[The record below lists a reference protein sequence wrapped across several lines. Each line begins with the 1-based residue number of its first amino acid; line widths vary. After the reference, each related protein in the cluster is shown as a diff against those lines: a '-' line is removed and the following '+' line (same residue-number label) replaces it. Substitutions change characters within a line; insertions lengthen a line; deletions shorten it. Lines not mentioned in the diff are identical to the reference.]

1 MSRKMVTIDG
11 NQACTHVAY
20 ATSEVITIYPI
31 TPSSPMAAEADTK
44 ATAKQENIWGSIPV
58 VTQMQSEGGVAGALH
73 GSLTTGALCTTFTAS
88 QGLLLMLPNMYKIA
102 GELTPT
108 VFHITARSL
117 ACQGLSIFGD
127 HGDVMAARQTGW
139 SMLCSQN
146 VQECQD
152 MALISTQ
159 AALQSRIPCMH
170 FFDGFRTSHEIQKIE
185 QLNADDMRKM
195 IDEKLVVAHR
205 ERGLTPDRPRM
216 RGTAQNPDVYFTGR
230 ETVNKYYNAC
240 PTIFQKTMDKFA
252 KLTGRQYHLFDYVG
266 SPKAEEVVVMM
277 GSGAE
282 TVAATA
288 EHLIKKGK
296 KVGLVIVRLFRPF
309 DAAAMVAALP
319 KSVKKITVLDRT
331 KEPGSAGEPLYQ
343 DVITAISEAVQAG
356 TLKKAPAI
364 LGGRYGLGSAEFT
377 PAMVKAVFD
386 NMAAKNG
393 KNHFCVGPDD
403 DVTRTSLKYDPAFN
417 IEGKDVVRAMFYGLG
432 ADGTVGANKNTI
444 KIIGTET
451 PNSAQGY
458 FVYDSK
464 KSGSITTSHLRFG
477 KNKIVAPY
485 LITKA
490 NFIACHNFTFLD
502 KYDMVGNLEDG
513 GTFLLTTT
521 FNKDQVWKQLPASV
535 QKDLIAKKAKFYI
548 IDAIH
553 LAEALGLGARINMIM
568 QTAFFLISG
577 ILTKKEAIAAIK
589 GAIKKTYGKKG
600 DKVVQMNYDAVD
612 AAVNN
617 IVEVKLPKTAGGHAK
632 PPVVPA
638 DAPAFVKEVTAKMI
652 EGKGDQIK
660 VSQMPDDGTWPTGTT
675 QYEKRN
681 IAVHVPEWLPEN
693 CIQCGRCSL
702 VCPHASIRMKIVKP
716 ADLKKAPK
724 SFKTVDAVGA
734 QFKGRKCNVQVF
746 TEDCCGCTLCVNA
759 CPAKTKALKMIDN
772 NEALRTQESANVKY
786 FLALPEVP
794 NADIDP
800 ATVKGSQ
807 LKQPL
812 MEFSGAC
819 SGCGETPYI
828 KLATQMFGDRMMIA
842 NATGCS
848 SIYGGNLP
856 TTPYTKRA
864 DGRGP
869 SWANSLFEDN
879 AEFGLGMRYSVN
891 KLAAQAAELLDKAVA
906 EKLIT
911 KKVASDLTTASQKT
925 QDEIEA
931 QRDRIAK
938 LKKALAKSKAATA
951 TRLLPVADYLVK
963 KSVWII
969 GGDGWAYDIGYG
981 GLDHVLASGE
991 NVNVLILD
999 TEVYSNTGGQMSKS
1013 TPRAATAQFAAGG
1026 KKMPK
1031 KDIGMIFSTYGN
1043 VYVAKVAMGANP
1055 MQVAKAFA
1063 EAEAYD
1069 GPSLIIAY
1077 AHCINHGLN
1086 LAKGLEQQQKA
1097 VACGHWPLYRYNPN
1111 LESEGKNPLHIDS
1124 KAPSM
1129 PFADYA
1135 MNENRYRM
1143 LKMMNPAHADELMAM
1158 SQKDVEKSWRFLE
1171 GRFQALECAV
1181 TTEVKKAAAP
1191 TMSGCGCGCGSS
1203 KTAANKAPAKK
1214 KK

>member
-1 MSRKMVTIDG
+1 MARKMVTIDG

-31 TPSSPMAAEADTK
+31 TPSTPMAAEADTK
-44 ATAKQENIWGSIPV
+44 STAMQENIWGSVPV
-58 VTQMQSEGGVAGALH
+58 VTQMQSEGGVAGSLH

-127 HGDVMAARQTGW
+127 HSDVMAARQTGW

-146 VQECQD
+146 VQECMD

-159 AALQSRIPCMH
+159 AALASRIPFIH
-170 FFDGFRTSHEIQKIE
+170 FFDGFRTSHEIQKVE
-185 QLNADDMRKM
+185 QLTFEDMGKI
-195 IDEKLVVAHR
+195 IDEELVVAHR
-205 ERGLTPDRPRM
+205 LRGLSPDRPMM

-230 ETVNKYYNAC
+230 ETVNKYYNAV
-240 PTIFQKTMDKFA
+240 PGIVQKTMDKFA
-252 KLTGRQYHLFDYVG
+252 KLTGRKYHLFDYIG
-266 SPKAEEVVVMM
+266 APDAEDIIIMM

-288 EHLIKKGK
+288 EHLIKKRK
-296 KVGLVIVRLFRPF
+296 KVGLVIVRLYRPF
-309 DAAAMVAALP
+309 DSAALVKALP
-319 KSVKKITVLDRT
+319 KKVKRITVLDRT
-331 KEPGSAGEPLYQ
+331 KEPGGAGEPLYL
-343 DVITAISEAVQAG
+343 DIRTAIGEAVEAG
-356 TLKKAPAI
+356 VLKKSPII
-364 LGGRYGLGSAEFT
+364 LGGRFGLGSAEFT
-377 PAMVKAVFD
+377 PGMVKAVFD
-386 NMAAKNG
+386 NMANKKP
-393 KNHFCVGPDD
+393 KNHFCVGPND
-403 DVTRTSLKYDPAFN
+403 DVARTSLKYDPAFN
-417 IEGKDVVRAMFYGLG
+417 IEGKDVVRALFYGLG
-432 ADGTVGANKNTI
+432 SDGTVGANKNTI

-451 PNSAQGY
+451 DNAAQGY

-477 KNKIVAPY
+477 KNKVVAPY
-485 LITKA
+485 LISKA

-502 KYDMVGNLEDG
+502 KYDMLENLEEG
-513 GTFLLTTT
+513 GTFLLTTS
-521 FNKDQVWKQLPASV
+521 FSKELIWQELPAAV
-535 QKDLIAKKAKFYI
+535 QKDLINKKAKFYI
-548 IDAIH
+548 IDAIK
-553 LAEALGLGARINMIM
+553 LAEALGLGGMINMIM

-577 ILTKKEAIAAIK
+577 ILSKAEAIKAIK
-589 GAIKKTYGKKG
+589 DAIKKTYGKKG
-600 DKVVQMNYDAVD
+600 DKVVNMNYGAVD

-617 IVEVKLPKTAGGHAK
+617 IVEVKIPKKAGGHAL
-632 PPVVPA
+632 PPTVPA
-638 DAPAFVKEVTAKMI
+638 DAPDFVKEVTAKMI
-652 EGKGDQIK
+652 EGKGSEIK
-660 VSQMPDDGTWPTGTT
+660 VSQMPADGTWPTATT

-681 IAVHVPEWLPEN
+681 IAVHVPEWIPAN

-702 VCPHASIRMKIVKP
+702 VCPHAAIRLKIVKP
-716 ADLKKAPK
+716 ADLKKMPK
-724 SFKTVDAVGA
+724 SFKTVDAVGG
-734 QFKGRKCNVQVF
+734 QFKGRMTNIQVF
-746 TEDCCGCTLCVNA
+746 TEDCCGCTLCVDA
-759 CPAKTKALKMIDN
+759 CPAKTKALKMITN
-772 NEALRTQESANVKY
+772 TEALRVQEGANVKY

-794 NADIDP
+794 NVDIDP
-800 ATVKGSQ
+800 STVKGSQ
-807 LKQPL
+807 LKRPL
-812 MEFSGAC
+812 FEFSGAC

-848 SIYGGNLP
+848 SIYSGNLP
-856 TTPYTKRA
+856 TTPYAKRA

-869 SWANSLFEDN
+869 SWSNSLFEDN
-879 AEFGLGMRYSVN
+879 AEFGLGMRYTAN
-891 KLAAQAAELLDKAVA
+891 KMGAQAVELLGKGVA
-906 EKLIT
+906 EKLIA
-911 KKVASDLTTASQKT
+911 KKMADELINASQKS

-931 QRDRIAK
+931 QRDRVEK
-938 LKKALAKSKAATA
+938 LKKALAKSTSVIAK
-951 TRLLPVADYLVK
+951 RLLPVADFLVK

-1055 MQVAKAFA
+1055 GQVAKAFA

-1086 LAKGLEQQQKA
+1086 LAKGLDQQKKA
-1097 VACGHWPLYRYNPN
+1097 VECGHWPLYRYNPE
-1111 LESEGKNPLHIDS
+1111 LEAEGKNPLHLDS
-1124 KAPSM
+1124 KAPAI

-1135 MNENRYRM
+1135 LNENRYRM
-1143 LKMMNPAHADELMAM
+1143 LKMMNPAHADELMAA
-1158 SQKDVEKSWRFLE
+1158 SQKDVEKGWKFLE
-1171 GRFQALECAV
+1171 GRFKALEPG
-1181 TTEVKKAAAP
+1181 K
-1191 TMSGCGCGCGSS
+1191 
-1203 KTAANKAPAKK
+1203 
-1214 KK
+1214 